1 MTFPDFLKKNSRKKF
16 WGFRALNIQSF
27 KKNQALKGLSEAP
40 IINCILII
48 YSVFKGL
55 RREPLK
61 GFKVIHTVKNLF
73 CNVALICN
81 LVQEFNGLVS
91 KGLAI

>member
-1 MTFPDFLKKNSRKKF
+1 LIFEEFLEKKTIKEI
-16 WGFRALNIQSF
+16 WGFRTLNIQSF
-27 KKNQALKGLSEAP
+27 KKNPADARRLECPIKYCLLISYTYFWTCRKG
-40 IINCILII
+40 
-48 YSVFKGL
+48 GL
-55 RREPLK
+55 E
-61 GFKVIHTVKNLF
+61 GVKVIHTVKNLF

>member
-1 MTFPDFLKKNSRKKF
+1 MRLSGKA
-16 WGFRALNIQSF
+16 GRA
-27 KKNQALKGLSEAP
+27 
-40 IINCILII
+40 
-48 YSVFKGL
+48 
-55 RREPLK
+55 
-61 GFKVIHTVKNLF
+61 FKVIHTAKKLF